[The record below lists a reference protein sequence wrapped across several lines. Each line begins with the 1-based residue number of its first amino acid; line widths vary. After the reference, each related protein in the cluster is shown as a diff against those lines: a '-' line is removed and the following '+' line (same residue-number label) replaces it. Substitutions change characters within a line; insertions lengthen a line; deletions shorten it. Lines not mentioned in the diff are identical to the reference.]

1 MTSIQ
6 LDSGGGP
13 GGGGGGGA
21 TNLGYT
27 AQPAS
32 GIVMSSTG
40 TSATIPV
47 VDATNAGLM
56 TPAQR
61 AALLAAA
68 GTNLSYT
75 ASPTQGIVA
84 SDTGTD
90 ATVPAADA
98 TNAGLMIP
106 VQVAALAGMITTPAQ
121 GDIVYYNGSAWVK
134 LPAGTSGQFLKTNG
148 AGANPA
154 WAAAGGGS
162 GSVATD
168 AIWTAKGQLA
178 AATGASAAV
187 ALGAGADS
195 TVLMADASQSAGVK
209 WAAILSKHPR
219 PVSTWFGLP
228 GCTIVGISS
237 YAGFA
242 DRRVYAYFRVES
254 PISLTDY
261 TCYVTIGAGN
271 LRAFVQAL
279 NPSSG
284 AAASVIADFGSL
296 SVATGGQKTATLG
309 TPVTLPT
316 GLYAL
321 AVSTDAAPTIYQ
333 YAYAGSGVE
342 SIVDVSASNNAV
354 GQPRLL
360 SAPGADTSGPSF
372 IAGVAPNTLGLLKWS
387 VI

>member
-6 LDSGGGP
+6 LDSGGGAS
-13 GGGGGGGA
+13 GGGGGGA
-21 TNLGYT
+21 TNLGYV
-27 AQPAS
+27 PGAS
-32 GIVMSSTG
+32 NGVVTSSTG

-61 AALLAAA
+61 AALIAAA

-75 ASPTQGIVA
+75 AAPTQGTVV

-90 ATVPAADA
+90 ATVPAVDA
-98 TNAGLMIP
+98 TNAGLMLP
-106 VQVAALAGMITTPAQ
+106 AQRAVVQDMLTSPAQ
-121 GDIVYYNGSAWVK
+121 GDVVYYNGTAWVK

-154 WAAAGGGS
+154 WSAAGGGG

-178 AATGASAAV
+178 AATGNAAAV
-187 ALGAGADS
+187 ALAAGSDNEILVADS
-195 TVLMADASQSAGVK
+195 SQSAGVK
-209 WAAILSKHPR
+209 WLQVMVKHPR

-228 GCTIVGISS
+228 GCFITGIGS
-237 YAGFA
+237 YVGFA
-242 DRRVYAYFRVES
+242 NRRVYAYFRVES
-254 PISLTDY
+254 PVSLTDY
-261 TCYVTIGAGN
+261 TCYVVSGAGTA
-271 LRAFVQAL
+271 RPFVQAI
-279 NPSSG
+279 NPSTG
-284 AAASVIADFGSL
+284 AASSVVADFGAVDVS
-296 SVATGGQKTATLG
+296 TGGQKTATLG
-309 TPVTLPT
+309 IPVTLTT

-321 AVSTDAAPTIYQ
+321 AVSTSSTPTIYQ
-333 YAYAGSGVE
+333 YAVVGGIE

-360 SAPGADTSGPSF
+360 SAPGTDTSGPSF
-372 IAGVAPNTLGLLKWS
+372 IAAGAPNTLGLLKWT